1 MVKARTGKTIK
12 EHMADCIPII
22 KAVKDSEILRGLT
35 ELLPSEKEKAWVK
48 NNLRKEAIFLLKNYM
63 SVLK

>member
-1 MVKARTGKTIK
+1 
-12 EHMADCIPII
+12 MADCIPII